1 MIHAPKPRRT
11 PIALAVLAA
20 LQAATAHAQAP
31 QPAPKAQPAQAESS
45 EASQL
50 PRISVSGDGEEQT
63 SIKTD
68 RVESAKFTQPLL
80 DTPQTVT
87 VIRSEVI
94 LQQGAASLSDTLR
107 NVPGITFQLGE
118 NGNTQSGDTIFMRG
132 FDTQNSIFL
141 DGIRD
146 LGAAVRDVFN
156 IEQVEIFKGPAG
168 ADNGRGATSGYVNLA
183 SKLPTTLDQTSGT
196 LAYGT
201 EDRRRL
207 TADWNQS
214 IGDNAA
220 FRLNLLGQDGGVA
233 GRDYIERQSWG
244 VAPSLALGLGTET
257 RFYAFGQHVR
267 QDNTPDGTVPAIGV
281 ADWANPILDPAG
293 IDAPRVDHDKYYGL
307 RSDYEDIE
315 VDMLTLR
322 FEHDFSDNATI
333 RNTARYGRSEQERVL
348 TAPLQA
354 PIVSDTVG
362 TVTTIRNDPNTWTL
376 NRTRHASFRE
386 NEILTNQT
394 NITTKFKTGAIEHSL
409 ATGVELIYE
418 KQFNPTVAGLGTLAP
433 TSLYNPD
440 IDGVFT
446 LQPAIAKTGAFTDG
460 NTLTTAAYAFDTW
473 KLNPQWELTT
483 GVRFEH
489 FNTESESVAIST
501 ATPPVTTA
509 ARLSDSDNLISWKV
523 AALFKPTPE
532 SSVYAAFANSLK
544 PPGADSFQLNAT
556 GTNINS
562 PNLDPQKATNIEV
575 GAKWDLL
582 DGKLAATGAVFKS
595 VNKNDL
601 ARTDPAD
608 PDSVVQYGEREV
620 KGIELGLVGQVTDKW
635 QITAGLTRQ
644 DTEVTQGSLP
654 AAGGPSTQTGSNINF
669 SPKLSVTTWTT
680 YKILPNVTV
689 GGGARHISTS
699 SRTVTNVPV
708 TAGIYQVPSFT
719 VVDLYAAWQVTN
731 QLGVQLNA
739 YNVTDED
746 YIASINNSGQRYN
759 AGVPLSYLATV
770 NFKF

>member
-1 MIHAPKPRRT
+1 MIDASKLRRS

-20 LQAATAHAQAP
+20 MHAAASHAQTAATAAGAQA
-31 QPAPKAQPAQAESS
+31 AQAESS
-45 EASQL
+45 AQL
-50 PRISVSGDGEEQT
+50 PRISVSGEEEEP
-63 SIKTD
+63 SIKAE

-94 LQQGAASLSDTLR
+94 MQQGAASLSDTLR

-132 FDTQNSIFL
+132 FDTQNAIFL

-156 IEQVEIFKGPAG
+156 VEQIEIFKGPAG

-183 SKLPTTLDQTSGT
+183 SKLPNALDSTSGT

-201 EDRRRL
+201 NDRRRL
-207 TADWNQS
+207 TADWNQT

-220 FRLNLLGQDGGVA
+220 FRMNLLGQDGGVA
-233 GRDYIERQSWG
+233 GRDFIERQSWG
-244 VAPSLALGLGTET
+244 VAPSLALGLGTDT
-257 RFYAFGQHVR
+257 RFFAFGQHVR

-293 IDAPRVDHDKYYGL
+293 IRASRVDEEKYYGL

-322 FEHDFSDNATI
+322 FEHDFSENATI
-333 RNTARYGRSEQERVL
+333 RNTSRYGRSEQERVL
-348 TAPLQA
+348 TAPLQS

-362 TVTTIRNDPNTWTL
+362 TVTTIRTDPNTWTL
-376 NRTRHASFRE
+376 NRTRQASFRE

-394 NITTKFKTGAIEHSL
+394 NINTTFKTGVIEHSL
-409 ATGVELIYE
+409 ATGVEFIYE

-440 IDGVFT
+440 NDGSFT
-446 LQPAIAKTGAFTDG
+446 VVPAIAKTGAFTDG
-460 NTLTTAAYAFDTW
+460 NTVTSAAYAFDTW

-489 FNTESESVAIST
+489 FNTESESLSFSN

-509 ARLSDSDNLISWKV
+509 SRVTDSDNLISWKV
-523 AALFKPTPE
+523 AALFKPTAE
-532 SSVYAAFANSLK
+532 GSVYAAFANSLK
-544 PPGADSFQLNAT
+544 PPGSDSFQLNA
-556 GTNINS
+556 NPANPNANL
-562 PNLDPQKATNIEV
+562 PNLDPQKATNIEL

-582 DGKLAATGAVFKS
+582 GGRLAATGAVFKS

-644 DTEVTQGSLP
+644 DTEVTEGSIP

-680 YKILPNVTV
+680 YQILPNLTV

-699 SRTVTNVPV
+699 SRTVTNAPV

-731 QLGVQLNA
+731 QLGIQLNA

-746 YIASINNSGQRYN
+746 YIGSINNSGQRYT
-759 AGVPLSYLATV
+759 AGTPLSYLATV
-770 NFKF
+770 NFRF